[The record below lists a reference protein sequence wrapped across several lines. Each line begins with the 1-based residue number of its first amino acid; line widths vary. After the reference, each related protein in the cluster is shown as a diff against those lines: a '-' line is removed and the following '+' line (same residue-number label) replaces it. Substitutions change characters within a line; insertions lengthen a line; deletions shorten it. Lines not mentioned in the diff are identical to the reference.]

1 MSFETLS
8 FFEIP
13 VGFQEEVITKITN
26 LIKKGESVQLVGA
39 PGSGNSLIVKALTQS
54 VKIQKKY
61 FGKELNDHLFVR
73 LDGTTLLER
82 KPINLSRLFLSLFII
97 GEPIPSDEVVLQ
109 KMIEQTV
116 SGICLKKKLILIIDH
131 LEEIDSP
138 EFKMFYTNL
147 NQIFR
152 RFEPKMS
159 LIFVTS
165 KELKTQ
171 GDLENFGSLG
181 RVLVQNFVYTPP
193 FDKND
198 AFWFIEERDNQV
210 GIRLNGEQ
218 KNKIFQ
224 LSGGFPR
231 TIKRLLE
238 AVGKGMELSDLEKN
252 PNIDLSLSMHL
263 TELNNYKDLLPDI
276 SILER
281 FLENSVSVNGM
292 MERCEGIEIPIRLTR
307 NENKLLKLFLGKKSK
322 IVSREDGI
330 EYLWGERSLNVS
342 NHAYDQVIL
351 RIRKKLQNSTPK
363 AKIETVRGRGHILKM
378 ASS

>member
-13 VGFQEEVITKITN
+13 VSFQEEVLTKITN
-26 LIKKGESVQLVGA
+26 LIKKGESVQLIGA

-61 FGKELNDHLFVR
+61 FGKELNDYLFVR

-82 KPINLSRLFLSLFII
+82 KPINLSRLFLSLFIV
-97 GEPIPSDEVVLQ
+97 GKPIPSDEVVLQ

-131 LEEIDSP
+131 LEEIDFP
-138 EFKMFYTNL
+138 EFRTFYTNL
-147 NQIFR
+147 NQIYR
-152 RFEPKMS
+152 RFEPKFG

-198 AFWFIEERDNQV
+198 TFWFIEERDNQV

-263 TELNNYKDLLPDI
+263 IELKNYKEILPGI
-276 SILER
+276 PVLER

>member
-61 FGKELNDHLFVR
+61 FGKELNDYLFVR

-82 KPINLSRLFLSLFII
+82 KPINLSRLFLSLFIV
-97 GEPIPSDEVVLQ
+97 GKPIPSDEVVLQ

-131 LEEIDSP
+131 LEEIDFP
-138 EFKMFYTNL
+138 EFRTFYTNL
-147 NQIFR
+147 NQIYR
-152 RFEPKMS
+152 RFEPKFG

-181 RVLVQNFVYTPP
+181 RVLVQNFVYTPS

-238 AVGKGMELSDLEKN
+238 AVGKGVELSDLEKN
-252 PNIDLSLSMHL
+252 PEIDLSLSMHL

-363 AKIETVRGRGHILKM
+363 AEIETVRGRGHILKM